1 MKHLYLLLFLLFTL
15 SVNSQTLNGPESI
28 AYDAVNNRYLIS
40 NTGSGTILARSASGV
55 LSVFKSGISPAPY
68 GIEIV
73 GNYVY
78 ACCSGFIKSFD
89 LSTGTQLLN
98 INTGATFLNG
108 ITSDGYTNLFAS
120 DFTGKKIYRINT
132 STSSFN
138 VMAQNLVQSPNG
150 MVYDQAHNRIV
161 FVNWGANAPIK
172 ALSLSDSTV
181 TTIATTTLGN
191 CDGLA
196 WNGLDTWYVSCWTGQ
211 KIVKFDRDFLNAP
224 VTIATGMSSPAD
236 IYYNTYSDTLAIPN
250 SGNNTVSFIGFPA
263 ITNVNCNLL
272 PFLSAAD
279 ASVFE
284 ATTSSFGDSV
294 LYFNLTNHSGLGFA
308 YPLARITPI
317 SALPAG
323 MTFGQ
328 NSQGFQVFASAWNP
342 DSVVQAAF
350 YFNVTQAIPENTYLD
365 FQVDITNLFPS
376 SADTCFFTDTF
387 HVNLNPGIVLGTEN
401 VAQTWNVYPNPSN
414 EKVLIQLPTDN
425 GSLSIYDNAGRH
437 IQYIQIH
444 SKQVTLDREILPH
457 SGMYHLVWSNGSGTK
472 TSQKTLIIK
481 E

>member
-328 NSQGFQVFASAWNP
+328 NSQGFQVFASAWN
-342 DSVVQAAF
+342 
-350 YFNVTQAIPENTYLD
+350 
-365 FQVDITNLFPS
+365 
-376 SADTCFFTDTF
+376 
-387 HVNLNPGIVLGTEN
+387 
-401 VAQTWNVYPNPSN
+401 
-414 EKVLIQLPTDN
+414 
-425 GSLSIYDNAGRH
+425 
-437 IQYIQIH
+437 
-444 SKQVTLDREILPH
+444 
-457 SGMYHLVWSNGSGTK
+457 
-472 TSQKTLIIK
+472 
-481 E
+481 